1 MTQVIQLDHD
11 RPQQE
16 AIKLAAEIIRRGG
29 LVAFPTETVYGLGA
43 DAMNEA
49 AVQRIFEAKGRPAD
63 NPLIAHVA
71 SREMLDLVASD
82 VSETADLLIAKF
94 WPGPLTLV
102 LPRNPHLAPSVS
114 AGLSTVAV
122 RMPKNEIALAL
133 IRAAETPI
141 AAPSANV
148 SGRPS
153 PTSAAHVLDDL
164 GSRID
169 MILDGGP
176 TNIGIESTVLDVTGD
191 PPAILRPGWITRE
204 MLSEVIGPVDR
215 PATAEELR
223 HSPGTRHRHYSPT
236 ARVVLI
242 ERGSAQLIE
251 RVCREN
257 LKAGS
262 VGYIGHTRIA
272 IDDQSFHSVR
282 LSAHAEDYG
291 NSIYAALRELDKA
304 DSRVIV
310 VEGISE
316 QGQGAA
322 VMDRLRR
329 AASEV
334 IANDQVAPTQFSCE
348 S

>member
-1 MTQVIQLDHD
+1 MTQVIQLDPEN
-11 RPQQE
+11 PQYE
-16 AIKLAAEIIRRGG
+16 AIELASSIIRRGG

-43 DAMNEA
+43 DAMN
-49 AVQRIFEAKGRPAD
+49 D
-63 NPLIAHVA
+63 
-71 SREMLDLVASD
+71 
-82 VSETADLLIAKF
+82 
-94 WPGPLTLV
+94 
-102 LPRNPHLAPSVS
+102 RNPHLAPSVS

-215 PATAEELR
+215 SATAEELR
-223 HSPGTRHRHYSPT
+223 RSPGTRHRHYSPT

-251 RVCREN
+251 RVCKEN

-262 VGYIGHTRIA
+262 VGYIGHTRVA
-272 IDDQSFHSVR
+272 IDDQSFHSVLHSVR

-304 DSRVIV
+304 DYRVIV

-334 IANDQVAPTQFSCE
+334 IANDQVAPTHFSCE